1 MKGGPFSKIDLN
13 QFLSDSGDATQDIF
27 TQFMGGPS
35 QAENQKAAMFSA
47 ASVAKEQARYAAE
60 AARDVA
66 EANAMAN
73 LYGGAQQSAAQS
85 TTTLLWV
92 GAGAAVVILAIILGR
107 K

>member
-35 QAENQKAAMFSA
+35 QAENQQAAMFSA

>member
-1 MKGGPFSKIDLN
+1 MKAGPFSKIDLN

-35 QAENQKAAMFSA
+35 QAENQQAAMFSA